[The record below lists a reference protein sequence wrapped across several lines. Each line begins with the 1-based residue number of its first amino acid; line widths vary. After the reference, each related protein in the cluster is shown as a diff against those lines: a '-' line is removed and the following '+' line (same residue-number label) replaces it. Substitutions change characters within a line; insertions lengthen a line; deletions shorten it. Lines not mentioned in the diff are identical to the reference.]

1 MATTQRQL
9 QKRKAREEKNKKAK
23 LHRQAVATKKRQE
36 ENTEFRKMK
45 RIKKLQKDMGS
56 LSVWADDVLMKLNDK
71 ALTQLEKNA
80 AILKALEAEYA
91 KEKDRKKELNDGLEA
106 EGLKTLEQKM
116 SALHNRLVEQQKAAG
131 EEALAEEK
139 ALMEGRISEELR
151 EATGRLVDMGV
162 GGAAD
167 CRFTV
172 NKPVVDVAEVSVS
185 KAPGF
190 DLKENPTDS

>member
-1 MATTQRQL
+1 MATTQQRKL

-36 ENTEFRKMK
+36 ENAEFKKLK
-45 RIKKLQKDMGS
+45 RIKKLQRDMGN

-80 AILKALEAEYA
+80 QILKALEAEYA
-91 KEKDRKKELNDGLEA
+91 KEKDRKRELNDGLEA

-116 SALHNRLVEQQKAAG
+116 NALHNRLVEQQKAAG
-131 EEALAEEK
+131 EEALAEER
-139 ALMEGRISEELR
+139 ALAEGRTAE
-151 EATGRLVDMGV
+151 VDMGV
-162 GGAAD
+162 GGAAE

-172 NKPVVDVAEVSVS
+172 NKPAVDVAEVSVS